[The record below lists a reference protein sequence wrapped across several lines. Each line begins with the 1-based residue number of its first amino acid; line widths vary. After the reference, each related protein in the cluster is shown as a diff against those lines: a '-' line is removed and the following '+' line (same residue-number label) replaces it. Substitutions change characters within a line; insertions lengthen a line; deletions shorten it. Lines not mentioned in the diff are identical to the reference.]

1 MSSVWWLEYGD
12 IVLTVPSHVGQS
24 LDGNGVWRSKLEGRW
39 INSARF
45 STMASAIL
53 SGVGFSP
60 LQEDSSYE
68 LNWHIGIE
76 RLSYTFEVLE
86 LAITPFVKNNWS
98 DSNQHQNE

>member
-1 MSSVWWLEYGD
+1 MSSVWLLEYGD

-24 LDGNGVWRSKLEGRW
+24 LDGSGVWRSKVEGRW

-45 STMASAIL
+45 SAMASAIL

-68 LNWHIGIE
+68 LNWGIGIE
-76 RLSYTFEVLE
+76 RLSYEFEVLE
-86 LAITPFVKNNWS
+86 LPRTPFVKNNLS
-98 DSNQHQNE
+98 GSNRDESE